1 VAESGLPAIHP
12 GRYLR
17 EILDELGISQAE
29 LARSIGVAPM
39 RISYVVH
46 EARPVTAEFALL
58 LGRAFGQSARYWLN
72 LQAAYDLRVAKEALG
87 EKRLDAVTALQPE

>member
-1 VAESGLPAIHP
+1 MSESGLPVIHP

-39 RISYVVH
+39 RVSHVVNG
-46 EARPVTAEFALL
+46 ARPITAELALL
-58 LGRAFGQSARYWLN
+58 LGRAFGQSARYWVN
-72 LQAAYDLRVAKEALG
+72 LQTAYDLHVARKELG
-87 EKRLDAVTALQPE
+87 ARLESVDVLQEG